1 MKKLMNSLLLGYNGD
16 VEIVLLK
23 GKGKDYI

>member
-1 MKKLMNSLLLGYNGD
+1 

-23 GKGKDYI
+23 GVGMNGIECKGIPQD

>member
-1 MKKLMNSLLLGYNGD
+1 

-23 GKGKDYI
+23 GVRMNGIDCKGIPQD